1 MPLPVANNQRVRDIR
16 AVEIEKVGV
25 LLSVSRTARYSS
37 ACGNAGESL
46 LRAGFAVSE
55 LIAAKNNSNEAGDF
69 GDRPCEQGLHGGKA
83 CVKG

>member
-1 MPLPVANNQRVRDIR
+1 LPLPVANNQRVRDIR

-46 LRAGFAVSE
+46 LRAGFAMCE
-55 LIAAKNNSNEAGDF
+55 LGNRQK
-69 GDRPCEQGLHGGKA
+69 Q
-83 CVKG
+83 